1 MEKIIENNQPDKMS
15 NLEKENIIVW
25 LDFDAYAYVNFGIIS
40 ALSKLDKFNF
50 IGIVANQVNLSF
62 FQNQQIISFKKLIY
76 YPDCYIQKPTFN
88 LDNLKKFE
96 EKYDLNLWLD
106 VYTERSFYKFWTDFH
121 KFTKEEILSIIE
133 SSISFFVDILE
144 KFKPKLVL
152 MQQAGENIS
161 NLLLYKIAKKM
172 EIKILMPVP
181 VHTHN
186 TIIISDN
193 IGGREISDEFKKLM
207 KNFINESEIYD
218 EKFIKKSDMIKT
230 INVQLKFNSSSTFSQ
245 KINHYIKRLS
255 HNPEP
260 IYKNIGKTKLKIIKY
275 KYQNHFEVKK
285 RKQFL
290 DNKSIKSIEDKKFVY
305 YPLHSEPEAKILT
318 ETPFYSNQIAL
329 IENIARSIPIDLVL
343 YVKEHP
349 IQKTKLW
356 RSIEDYKKILA
367 LPNVKLVHPSVN
379 SQELISKSQGVL
391 VLSGAVGFEALFYKK
406 PIILFGD
413 EYYDELST
421 VTKVISLTTLPDVIS
436 NALSNFKFNNKE
448 LNALMQI
455 INEQTISIPYFS
467 IIKDG
472 VVLSSIQRNENDFN
486 LTIKHFQKFY
496 DTHKNHFE
504 LIAQTIY
511 SKLKI

>member
-1 MEKIIENNQPDKMS
+1 MEKISENSQSDKIS
-15 NLEKENIIVW
+15 DVKNENIIVW

-50 IGIVANQVNLSF
+50 IGVVANQENLSF
-62 FQNQQIISFKKLIY
+62 FQNQQIVPFKKLIY

-88 LDNLKKFE
+88 LENLKKLE
-96 EKYDLNLWLD
+96 EKYGLNLWLD
-106 VYTERSFYKFWTDFH
+106 VYTERSFYKYWTEFH
-121 KFTKEEILSIIE
+121 KFTKEEILSITE
-133 SSISFFVDILE
+133 NSISFFVDILE

-161 NLLLYKIAKKM
+161 NLLLYRIAKNMK
-172 EIKILMPVP
+172 IKILMPIP

-193 IGGREISDEFKKLM
+193 IGSREISDEFKKLM
-207 KNFINESEIYD
+207 KDFTNESKIYD
-218 EKFIKKSDMIKT
+218 EEFIKKSNLIET
-230 INVQLKFNSSSTFSQ
+230 VNVQLKFNSNTTFSQ

-260 IYKNIGKTKLKIIKY
+260 IYKNIGKTKLKMIKY
-275 KYQNHFEVKK
+275 KYQNHFEIKK
-285 RKQFL
+285 RRQFL

-305 YPLHSEPEAKILT
+305 YPLQSEPEAKVLT
-318 ETPFYSNQIAL
+318 ESPFYSNQIAL

-356 RSIEDYKKILA
+356 RTIEDYNKILA

-379 SQELISKSQGVL
+379 SQELISKSQGVI
-391 VLSGAVGFEALFYKK
+391 VINGSVGFEGLFYKK

-413 EYYDELST
+413 EYYDELSM
-421 VTKVISLTTLPDVIS
+421 VTKIISLPTLPDSIS
-436 NALSNFKFNNKE
+436 NAISNFKFNNKE
-448 LNALMQI
+448 LNALMQAV
-455 INEQTISIPYFS
+455 NDQTISIPYFS

-486 LTIKHFQKFY
+486 LTTKHFQKFY

-511 SKLKI
+511 SKL

>member
-1 MEKIIENNQPDKMS
+1 MEKTTENIKSDKIS
-15 NLEKENIIVW
+15 DGKNENIIVW

-50 IGIVANQVNLSF
+50 IGIVANQENLSF
-62 FQNQQIISFKKLIY
+62 FQNQQIIPFKKLIY

-88 LDNLKKFE
+88 LENLKKFE
-96 EKYDLNLWLD
+96 EKYELNLWLD
-106 VYTERSFYKFWTDFH
+106 VYTERSFYKYWTDFH
-121 KFTKEEILSIIE
+121 KFTKEEILSIAE
-133 SSISFFVDILE
+133 NSISFFGDILE

-161 NLLLYKIAKKM
+161 NLLLYRIAKKM
-172 EIKILMPVP
+172 KIKILMPIP

-193 IGGREISDEFKKLM
+193 IGSREISDEFKKLM
-207 KNFINESEIYD
+207 KNFTNESEIYD
-218 EKFIKKSDMIKT
+218 EEFIKKSNMIET
-230 INVQLKFNSSSTFSQ
+230 VNVQLKFNSNTTFSQ

-260 IYKNIGKTKLKIIKY
+260 IYKNIGKTKLKMIKY
-275 KYQNHFEVKK
+275 KYQNHFEIKK

-290 DNKSIKSIEDKKFVY
+290 DNKSIKSIKDKKFVY
-305 YPLHSEPEAKILT
+305 YPLQSEPEAKVLT
-318 ETPFYSNQIAL
+318 ESPFYSNQIAL

-356 RSIEDYKKILA
+356 RTIEDYKKILA

-379 SQELISKSQGVL
+379 SQELISKSQGVI
-391 VLSGAVGFEALFYKK
+391 VINGSIGFEGLFYKK

-413 EYYDELST
+413 EYYDELSM
-421 VTKVISLTTLPDVIS
+421 VTKIISLTTLPNVIN

-448 LNALMQI
+448 LNALMQVV
-455 INEQTISIPYFS
+455 NDQTISVPYFS

-472 VVLSSIQRNENDFN
+472 VVLSSIQRNENNFN

-496 DTHKNHFE
+496 DIHKNHFE

-511 SKLKI
+511 SKL

>member
-1 MEKIIENNQPDKMS
+1 MKKTIENSQSDKIS

-50 IGIVANQVNLSF
+50 IGIVANQENLSF
-62 FQNQQIISFKKLIY
+62 FQNQQVVEFKKLIY
-76 YPDCYIQKPTFN
+76 YPECYIKKSSFN
-88 LDNLKKFE
+88 IETLKNYE
-96 EKYDLNLWLD
+96 QKYDLHLWLD
-106 VYTERSFYKFWTDFH
+106 IFTERSFYKFWTDFH
-121 KFTKEEILSIIE
+121 KFTKDEILSITE
-133 SSISFFVDILE
+133 NSISFFVDILE

-161 NLLLYKIAKKM
+161 NLLLYRIAKKM
-172 EIKILMPVP
+172 KIKILMPVP
-181 VHTHN
+181 IHTHN
-186 TIIISDN
+186 TIVISDN
-193 IGGREISDEFKKLM
+193 IVGREISDEFKKLI
-207 KNFINESEIYD
+207 KNFTNESEIYD
-218 EKFIKKSDMIKT
+218 EEFLKKSNMMDT
-230 INVQLKFNSSSTFSQ
+230 INVQLKFNSSATFSQ

-260 IYKNIGKTKLKIIKY
+260 IYKNIGKTKLKMIKY
-275 KYQNHFEVKK
+275 KYQNHFKVKK

-290 DNKSIKSIEDKKFVY
+290 DNKSIKLIEDQKFIY
-305 YPLHSEPEAKILT
+305 CPLQSEPEARILT
-318 ETPFYSNQIAL
+318 ESPFYSNQIAL
-329 IENIARSIPIDLVL
+329 IENIAKSIPIDLVL

-367 LPNVKLVHPSVN
+367 LPNVKLVHPSVD
-379 SQELISKSQGVL
+379 SKELIAKSQGVII
-391 VLSGAVGFEALFYKK
+391 LSGSVGFEALFYKK

-413 EYYDELST
+413 EYYDELSM
-421 VTKVISLTTLPDVIS
+421 VTKILSLTTLPDVIS
-436 NALSNFKFNNKE
+436 IALSNFKFNNKE
-448 LNALMQI
+448 LNALMQAV
-455 INEQTISIPYFS
+455 NDQTISIPYYS

-472 VVLSSIQRNENDFN
+472 VVLSSIQRNGSDFN

>member
-1 MEKIIENNQPDKMS
+1 MKKTIENIKSDKIS
-15 NLEKENIIVW
+15 DRKNENIIVW

-50 IGIVANQVNLSF
+50 IGIVANQENLSF
-62 FQNQQIISFKKLIY
+62 FQNQQIIPFKKLIY

-88 LDNLKKFE
+88 LENLKKFE

-106 VYTERSFYKFWTDFH
+106 VYTERSFYKYWTDFH
-121 KFTKEEILSIIE
+121 KFTKEEILSIAE
-133 SSISFFVDILE
+133 NSISFFIDVLE

-161 NLLLYKIAKKM
+161 NLLLYRIAKKM
-172 EIKILMPVP
+172 KIKILMPIP

-193 IGGREISDEFKKLM
+193 IGSREISDEFKKLM
-207 KNFINESEIYD
+207 KNFTNESEIYD
-218 EKFIKKSDMIKT
+218 EEFIKKSNMIET
-230 INVQLKFNSSSTFSQ
+230 VNVQLKFNSNTTFSQ

-260 IYKNIGKTKLKIIKY
+260 IYKNIGKTKLKMIKY
-275 KYQNHFEVKK
+275 KYQNHFEIKK

-305 YPLHSEPEAKILT
+305 YPLQSEPEAKVLT
-318 ETPFYSNQIAL
+318 ESPFYSNQIAL

-356 RSIEDYKKILA
+356 RTIDDYKKILA

-379 SQELISKSQGVL
+379 SQELISKSQGVI
-391 VLSGAVGFEALFYKK
+391 VINGSIGFEGLFYKK

-413 EYYDELST
+413 EYYDELSM
-421 VTKVISLTTLPDVIS
+421 VTKIVSLTTLPDVIN

-448 LNALMQI
+448 LNALMQVV
-455 INEQTISIPYFS
+455 NDQTISVPYFS

-472 VVLSSIQRNENDFN
+472 VVLSSIQRNENNFN

-511 SKLKI
+511 SKL

>member
-1 MEKIIENNQPDKMS
+1 MVENIKNVQSDITS
-15 NLEKENIIVW
+15 DVEKENVIVW

-40 ALSKLDKFNF
+40 ALSKLDEFNF
-50 IGIVANQVNLSF
+50 IGIVANQENLSF
-62 FQNQQIISFKKLIY
+62 FQNQQIITFKKLIY
-76 YPDCYIQKPTFN
+76 YPDCYIQKSTFN

-121 KFTKEEILSIIE
+121 KFTKEEILSITE
-133 SSISFFVDILE
+133 NSIHFFVDILE
-144 KFKPKLVL
+144 KYRPKLVL

-172 EIKILMPVP
+172 KTKILMPVP
-181 VHTHN
+181 IHTHN
-186 TIIISDN
+186 KIIISNN
-193 IGGREISDEFKKLM
+193 IGGREIADEFKKLM
-207 KNFINESEIYD
+207 RNFTNDSKIYD
-218 EKFIKKSDMIKT
+218 EEFINKKNMMEMVK
-230 INVQLKFNSSSTFSQ
+230 VQLEFNSKATFSQ

-255 HNPEP
+255 HDPEP

-275 KYQNHFEVKK
+275 KYQNHFKIKK

-290 DNKSIKSIEDKKFVY
+290 DAKSIKSIEDEKFVY
-305 YPLHSEPEAKILT
+305 YPLQTEPEAKLLT
-318 ETPFYSNQIAL
+318 ESPFFSNQIAL
-329 IENIARSIPIDLVL
+329 IENIAKSIPIDLIL

-349 IQKTKLW
+349 AQISKLW
-356 RSIEDYKKILA
+356 RSIEDYKRILA

-379 SQELISKSQGVL
+379 SQELISKSQGVI
-391 VLSGAVGFEALFYKK
+391 VNIGSAGFEALFHKK
-406 PIILFGD
+406 PVILFGD
-413 EYYDELST
+413 EYYGELSM
-421 VTKVISLTTLPDVIS
+421 VTKITSLTTLPKVIS

-455 INEQTISIPYFS
+455 ANEQTISIPYYS
-467 IIKDG
+467 IMKDG
-472 VVLSSIQRNENDFN
+472 VVLSSIQRNGNDFN
-486 LTIKHFQKFY
+486 LTIKHFRKFY

-511 SKLKI
+511 SKL

>member
-1 MEKIIENNQPDKMS
+1 MEKTSENNQSDKMS
-15 NLEKENIIVW
+15 DVKNENIIVW

-50 IGIVANQVNLSF
+50 IGIVANQENLSF
-62 FQNQQIISFKKLIY
+62 FQNQQIIPFKELIY

-96 EKYDLNLWLD
+96 EKYELNLWLD
-106 VYTERSFYKFWTDFH
+106 AYTERSFYKYWTEFH
-121 KFTKEEILSIIE
+121 KFTKEEILSITE
-133 SSISFFVDILE
+133 NSISFFVDILE

-161 NLLLYKIAKKM
+161 NLLLYRIAKKM
-172 EIKILMPVP
+172 KIKILMPIP

-193 IGGREISDEFKKLM
+193 IGSREISDEFKKLM
-207 KNFINESEIYD
+207 KNFTNESEIYD
-218 EKFIKKSDMIKT
+218 EEFIKKSNMIKT
-230 INVQLKFNSSSTFSQ
+230 VNVQLKFNSNTTFSQ
-245 KINHYIKRLS
+245 KINHYLKRLS

-260 IYKNIGKTKLKIIKY
+260 IYKNIGKTKLKMIKY
-275 KYQNHFEVKK
+275 KYQNHFEIKK

-305 YPLHSEPEAKILT
+305 YPLQSEPEAKVLT
-318 ETPFYSNQIAL
+318 ESPFYSNQIAL

-356 RSIEDYKKILA
+356 RTIEDYKKILA

-379 SQELISKSQGVL
+379 SQELISKSQGVI
-391 VLSGAVGFEALFYKK
+391 VINGSIGFEGLFYKK

-413 EYYDELST
+413 EYYDELSM
-421 VTKVISLTTLPDVIS
+421 VTKIISLTTLPDVIS

-448 LNALMQI
+448 LNALMQAV
-455 INEQTISIPYFS
+455 NEQTISIPYFS

-511 SKLKI
+511 SKL

>member
-1 MEKIIENNQPDKMS
+1 MEKTTENIKSDKIS
-15 NLEKENIIVW
+15 DGKNENIIVW

-50 IGIVANQVNLSF
+50 IGIVANQENLSF
-62 FQNQQIISFKKLIY
+62 FQNQQIIPFKKLIY

-88 LDNLKKFE
+88 LENLKKFE
-96 EKYDLNLWLD
+96 EKYELNLWLD
-106 VYTERSFYKFWTDFH
+106 VYTERSFYKYWTDFH
-121 KFTKEEILSIIE
+121 KFTKEEILSIAE
-133 SSISFFVDILE
+133 NSISFFVDILE

-161 NLLLYKIAKKM
+161 NLLLYRIAKKM
-172 EIKILMPVP
+172 KIKILMPIP

-193 IGGREISDEFKKLM
+193 IGSREISDEFKKLM
-207 KNFINESEIYD
+207 KNFMNESEIYD
-218 EKFIKKSDMIKT
+218 EEFIKKSNMIET
-230 INVQLKFNSSSTFSQ
+230 VNVQLKFNSNTTFSQ

-260 IYKNIGKTKLKIIKY
+260 IYKNIGKTKLKMIKY
-275 KYQNHFEVKK
+275 KYQNHFEIKK

-305 YPLHSEPEAKILT
+305 YPLQSEPEAKVLT
-318 ETPFYSNQIAL
+318 ESPFYSNQIAL

-356 RSIEDYKKILA
+356 RTIDDYKKILA

-379 SQELISKSQGVL
+379 SQELISKSQGV
-391 VLSGAVGFEALFYKK
+391 VVINGSIGFEGLFYKK

-413 EYYDELST
+413 EYYDELSM
-421 VTKVISLTTLPDVIS
+421 VTKIISLTTLPDVIN

-448 LNALMQI
+448 LNALMQVV
-455 INEQTISIPYFS
+455 NDQTISVPYFS

-511 SKLKI
+511 SKL

>member
-1 MEKIIENNQPDKMS
+1 MEKTIENIKSDKIS
-15 NLEKENIIVW
+15 DGKNENIIVW

-50 IGIVANQVNLSF
+50 IGIVANQENLSF
-62 FQNQQIISFKKLIY
+62 FQNQQIVPFKKLIY

-88 LDNLKKFE
+88 LENLKKLE
-96 EKYDLNLWLD
+96 EKYGLNLWLD
-106 VYTERSFYKFWTDFH
+106 VYTERSFYKYWTEFH
-121 KFTKEEILSIIE
+121 KFTKEEILSIAE
-133 SSISFFVDILE
+133 NSISFFVDILE

-161 NLLLYKIAKKM
+161 NLLLYRIAKKM
-172 EIKILMPVP
+172 KIKILMPIP

-193 IGGREISDEFKKLM
+193 IGSREISDEFKKLM
-207 KNFINESEIYD
+207 KDFTNESKIYD
-218 EKFIKKSDMIKT
+218 EEFIKKSNLIET
-230 INVQLKFNSSSTFSQ
+230 VNVQLKFNSNTTFSQ

-260 IYKNIGKTKLKIIKY
+260 IYKNIGKTKLKMIKY
-275 KYQNHFEVKK
+275 KYQNHFEIKK

-305 YPLHSEPEAKILT
+305 YPLQSEPEAKVLT
-318 ETPFYSNQIAL
+318 ESPFYSNQIAL

-356 RSIEDYKKILA
+356 RTIEDYNKILA

-379 SQELISKSQGVL
+379 SQELISKSQGVI
-391 VLSGAVGFEALFYKK
+391 VINGSVGFEGLFYKK

-413 EYYDELST
+413 EYYDELSM
-421 VTKVISLTTLPDVIS
+421 VTKITSLTTLPDSIS

-448 LNALMQI
+448 LNALMQAV
-455 INEQTISIPYFS
+455 NDQTISIPYFS

-486 LTIKHFQKFY
+486 LTTKHFQKFY

-511 SKLKI
+511 SKL